1 MSYAYT
7 GLAVVTALVVAASGM
22 MKVRRDPKVMKI
34 IHEVVGVPV
43 EFFPLLAACEFGGA
57 VGLVGGVLW
66 APLGLAASVG
76 LVLYFVG
83 ALIGHLRVG
92 DFKGLGP
99 AAFMLFLS
107 GACLFLRVRGA

>member
-1 MSYAYT
+1 MSYPYT